1 MGDGAEGGRFAVGV
15 SPVTDHRDVLARL
28 TAALGHSY
36 RVERE
41 LGAGGMATVYLAHDL
56 KHERDVA
63 IKVLHPDLGA
73 ALGGERFLSE
83 IRTTARL
90 QHPHILG
97 LLDSGSADGLLYYV
111 MPYVRGE
118 SLRARLERET
128 QLPVSDALAIAS
140 AVADALA
147 EAHAAGVVHR
157 DIKPDNILLQQSAQ
171 GTHPFVADFGI
182 ALAVQQSGGARMTQT
197 GLSLG
202 TPQYMAPEQAMGD
215 KQVDA
220 RADIYALG
228 AITYEMLA
236 GEPPYTGANA
246 QAIVA
251 KLLTEAPRPLA
262 IVRPAVPEHVDA
274 AVLTALQKLPADRFA
289 TVREFKAA
297 LLGELSSRAS
307 NSGAR
312 TGTAA
317 RTSSR
322 NKWLPIVAALVPL
335 AGVGGWIVA
344 RGGASAE
351 RSSPRVE
358 FAFTA
363 GPRAFTKA
371 VVTMSPDG
379 RAVLQAIVDST
390 DGSILVQRMIGS
402 SDIVPV
408 RGSGGAM
415 AATYSPDGRSI
426 VYVRGGRVLRIQ
438 VEGGTST
445 ALADTASLGTPAWG
459 ADGFIYHSSATSGG
473 ISRVRETGGPVEALT
488 KADRARKEFAHLNPA
503 LLPDKKAVL
512 YGAYSSPFE
521 RSTIQVVGLGT
532 GTVTTLIENG
542 LYPRYIDPGYILF
555 GRGNTVF
562 AVPFDAGARKVLG
575 PAVPVVEDVAS
586 LQTDGSVAFD
596 VSRGG
601 DLVYLKASESVER
614 SRVVWVA
621 RDGTRR
627 PAFAEEAG
635 WADPR
640 LSPDGRWIALTR
652 TQPEPWSL
660 WLFDRQRESLAQL
673 TKAKGAT
680 FAPVWAPD
688 SKSLYHAV
696 ETPAYDLGRTS
707 TDGVRV
713 DTLLHSNDDK
723 FPAGIA
729 PDGRMLF
736 YSNIQ
741 GGAYGVLLDLV
752 TKRSTPIDRS
762 YEEQLGGTFSPD
774 SRWIAYSE
782 RQADGRI
789 QVIARLI
796 GGGSRVQVSI
806 DGGDQPRFTRGG
818 RELVFRKGREV
829 YAASFDPATGSPGR
843 PALLFQLATV
853 GRLSSDRTT
862 GYDVTP
868 DGSQF
873 LMIEPVEKSGAL
885 PTRVI
890 LGWREELMRRVPRK

>member
-1 MGDGAEGGRFAVGV
+1 MSAPE
-15 SPVTDHRDVLARL
+15 TLERL
-28 TAALGHSY
+28 RAALAGSY
-36 RVERE
+36 HVERE

-56 KHERDVA
+56 KHDRDVA

-97 LLDSGSADGLLYYV
+97 LLDSGAADGLLYYV

-118 SLRARLERET
+118 TLRARLDRET
-128 QLPVSDALAIAS
+128 QLPVSDALAIAT

-147 EAHAAGVVHR
+147 DAHAAGIIHR

-171 GTHPFVADFGI
+171 GTHPLVADFGI

-262 IVRPAVPEHVDA
+262 IVRPSVPEHVDA
-274 AVLTALQKLPADRFA
+274 AILVALQKLPADRFA
-289 TVREFKAA
+289 TVQEFKAA
-297 LLGELSSRAS
+297 LLGAGSSRTLI
-307 NSGAR
+307 SGAR
-312 TGTAA
+312 TGTAS
-317 RTSSR
+317 RTASR
-322 NKWLPIVAALVPL
+322 NRWLPFVAALVPI
-335 AGVGGWIVA
+335 AGAGGWIAARDGAVA
-344 RGGASAE
+344 NQ
-351 RSSPRVE
+351 SSRRVE
-358 FAFTA
+358 FAFNA
-363 GPRAFTKA
+363 GPSAFAKA
-371 VVTMSPDG
+371 AIGMSPDG
-379 RAVLQAIVDST
+379 RSVLQAIVDSAE
-390 DGSILVQRMIGS
+390 GSILVQRLVGS
-402 SDIVPV
+402 PDIVPV
-408 RGSGGAM
+408 KGSGGGSAQ
-415 AATYSPDGRSI
+415 AYSPDGRSI
-426 VYVRGGRVLRIQ
+426 VFVADGRVRKIP

-445 ALADTASLGTPAWG
+445 VLADTANPATPAWG
-459 ADGFIYHSSATSGG
+459 ADGFVYYASSASAGLA
-473 ISRVRETGGPVEALT
+473 RVRETGGAIETVT
-488 KADRARKEFAHLNPA
+488 KPNRARNELGHWHPA
-503 LLPDKKAVL
+503 MLPDNKAVL
-512 YGAYSSPFE
+512 YGAYASPVQ
-521 RSTIQVVGLGT
+521 RSTIQVVELAT
-532 GTVTTLIENG
+532 GQVTTIIENG
-542 LYPRYIDPGYILF
+542 LFPRYVEPGYILF

-562 AVPFDAGARKVLG
+562 AVPFDAKARKVLG

-586 LQTDGSVAFD
+586 LQTDGSVGYD
-596 VSRGG
+596 VSRAG

-627 PAFAEEAG
+627 PAFADEAG

-640 LSPDGRWIALTR
+640 LSPDGRWIALTH

-660 WLFDRQRESLAQL
+660 WLFDRQRGSLAQL
-673 TKAKGAT
+673 SNANGAN
-680 FAPVWAPD
+680 FAAVWALD

-707 TDGVRV
+707 VDGAQV
-713 DTLLHSNDDK
+713 DTLLRSNDDK
-723 FPAGIA
+723 HPTGIA
-729 PDGRMLF
+729 PDGRTLF
-736 YSNIQ
+736 YTEIKPSEN
-741 GGAYGVLLDLV
+741 GMLLDLAS
-752 TKRSTPIDRS
+752 KRTTRIDATHD
-762 YEEQLGGTFSPD
+762 QQMGGTFSPD
-774 SRWIAYSE
+774 GRWIAYSE
-782 RQADGRI
+782 RQADGRS

-806 DGGDQPRFTRGG
+806 NGGDQPRFTRAG
-818 RELVFRKGREV
+818 REIVFRKGREV
-829 YAASFDPATGSPGR
+829 YAATFEPATGSPGR

-853 GRLSSDRTT
+853 GRVANGRTT

-868 DGSQF
+868 DGSEF
-873 LMIEPVEKSGAL
+873 LMIESVEQPGAL